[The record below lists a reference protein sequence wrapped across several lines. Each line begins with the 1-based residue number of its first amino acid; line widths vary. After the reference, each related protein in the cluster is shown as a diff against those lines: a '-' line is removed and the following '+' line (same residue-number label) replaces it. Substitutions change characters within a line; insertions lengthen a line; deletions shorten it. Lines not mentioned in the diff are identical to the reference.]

1 MGGGGGWV
9 GCVGGGVVDFKKGLP
24 GADVFN
30 SFPNNMI
37 KLSVKKTKLTGTL
50 ATWSCAFILYI
61 LV

>member
-1 MGGGGGWV
+1 M
-9 GCVGGGVVDFKKGLP
+9 GCVGCGVVDFKKGLP